1 MERNHMLPDR
11 ESESRHV
18 LGPPPARPQ
27 SLMAFS
33 PPAYSNVA
41 SPNAIKFPDVPTD
54 IPTSLPPLARF
65 ESDNETK
72 LPPLSSLTSEMA
84 LEPTKTWLPLHPM
97 PYPPVLAHS
106 IDSPTRMDLDGS
118 SNSVVSAASPDG
130 LLDTRA
136 GSVSLDD
143 PDVRLAAEALGDLRA
158 DFISSPPHRNSSLPP
173 EPLLSL
179 LTTTH
184 PLLAST
190 IEGATSAYGGAKNF
204 SPRFRSGAE
213 YVEGYLTPIAN
224 TVGSVG
230 RVTGVEGGVR
240 WFLGAGRRQNSSTS
254 DLETGNSKKRRKTD
268 EDEAVSNK
276 RFESEG
282 MQQMSDEQM
291 DTAPSPSSKTMSRR
305 MSTTSTVDTL
315 PAYDELRSPAYT
327 ETDSNSPRPSRPNSA
342 WQSRLITST
351 SGLSVAMSQES
362 LRSLKYCLQWLRWA
376 NDHIARVISA
386 LKTTLEEYEKVPDGQ
401 AGEQADPESRSQLAA
416 RISNLKG
423 DVLRT
428 LREAINT
435 VSKYAGGALPENA
448 RILVRRHLTSLPQR
462 FRVATMTDRNA
473 GQQDNETALTE
484 GAHKVLVLAKEGL
497 DMVVQVSGVVDGTI
511 VSAEQWLDRM
521 GKRRAQ
527 EDEKPMLPQTEANGD
542 VKMDSQHSGNS
553 ENWEN
558 SNTSDT
564 LDFEQSSL
572 QTDAPADLHFDPLDL
587 VCPINSD
594 DIKNRWLNSYVP
606 LPGQSPKNYSQSV
619 INFVYRMLKS
629 YASTVIRGRLPPFIH
644 PMQQSL
650 VPLSTCFTLVRICD
664 PLPGNVSIAADILQR
679 EMTRLYEE
687 RGAYEG
693 IHLLGVFQA
702 YLIYSMVLFFHLG
715 PSMPFLRQAMINLQE
730 IACATSREG
739 LVCAAEQR
747 GALPKWE
754 SWIMAEAKRRT
765 LYTMYFLDNV
775 LSAHD
780 GLTTYLGTE
789 LRGLYSPSSKYLWQ
803 ADRNGWEQSYNS
815 HLAEWGSEPFR
826 LDELWPFPDGISPDS
841 NRNAP
846 PGVVPDYKNPE
857 DVYWTLNIVLTTICV
872 FFITLFFIGRI
883 TAIMYCVTVFMS
895 EQPKCHTIDLT
906 SQWFYA
912 STVVYIPAAFFTKAT
927 ILLLMA
933 RVFAVEPRVAKGIK
947 ILIWALL
954 VAYIPIQILRI
965 VNCYPI
971 RTYWDPDVR
980 NARCLNQRKIF
991 FSDLSL
997 SIVTDL
1003 VILALEITIGFVCAC
1018 LPSLNLLIE
1027 HHVRKRRRA
1036 RNPNWPRDRT
1046 RTSLFKKRFR
1056 WISSSTEHMP
1066 SRPNRPSDGMID
1078 LDVEMAMLTGQP
1090 VRLRTGRTASA
1101 GSHDIRPLDHRINS
1115 GDGRREGWLSQDQDE
1130 QDEVQDSRFIMR
1142 MVEESRA
1149 RADEGA
1155 KESWCPVWDGP
1166 RDPMASQ
1173 GSWKFSVRSH

>member
-1 MERNHMLPDR
+1 M
-11 ESESRHV
+11 
-18 LGPPPARPQ
+18 
-27 SLMAFS
+27 
-33 PPAYSNVA
+33 
-41 SPNAIKFPDVPTD
+41 
-54 IPTSLPPLARF
+54 
-65 ESDNETK
+65 
-72 LPPLSSLTSEMA
+72 
-84 LEPTKTWLPLHPM
+84 
-97 PYPPVLAHS
+97 
-106 IDSPTRMDLDGS
+106 
-118 SNSVVSAASPDG
+118 
-130 LLDTRA
+130 
-136 GSVSLDD
+136 
-143 PDVRLAAEALGDLRA
+143 
-158 DFISSPPHRNSSLPP
+158 
-173 EPLLSL
+173 
-179 LTTTH
+179 
-184 PLLAST
+184 
-190 IEGATSAYGGAKNF
+190 
-204 SPRFRSGAE
+204 
-213 YVEGYLTPIAN
+213 
-224 TVGSVG
+224 
-230 RVTGVEGGVR
+230 
-240 WFLGAGRRQNSSTS
+240 
-254 DLETGNSKKRRKTD
+254 
-268 EDEAVSNK
+268 
-276 RFESEG
+276 
-282 MQQMSDEQM
+282 
-291 DTAPSPSSKTMSRR
+291 APSRSRY
-305 MSTTSTVDTL
+305 STTRVKACQHCITAKAKCD
-315 PAYDELRSPAYT
+315 RK
-327 ETDSNSPRPSRPNSA
+327 ETCGRCA
-342 WQSRLITST
+342 
-351 SGLSVAMSQES
+351 
-362 LRSLKYCLQWLRWA
+362 LRSLTCSY
-376 NDHIARVISA
+376 
-386 LKTTLEEYEKVPDGQ
+386 PG
-401 AGEQADPESRSQLAA
+401 
-416 RISNLKG
+416 
-423 DVLRT
+423 
-428 LREAINT
+428 
-435 VSKYAGGALPENA
+435 
-448 RILVRRHLTSLPQR
+448 R
-462 FRVATMTDRNA
+462 FR
-473 GQQDNETALTE
+473 EP
-484 GAHKVLVLAKEGL
+484 
-497 DMVVQVSGVVDGTI
+497 I
-511 VSAEQWLDRM
+511 V
-521 GKRRAQ
+521 
-527 EDEKPMLPQTEANGD
+527 
-542 VKMDSQHSGNS
+542 DSQHSGNS

-572 QTDAPADLHFDPLDL
+572 QTDTPADLHFDPLDL

-754 SWIMAEAKRRT
+754 SWIIAEAKRRT
-765 LYTMYFLDNV
+765 LYIMYFLDNA

-815 HLAEWGSEPFR
+815 HLAEWGRTCIAAF
-826 LDELWPFPDGISPDS
+826 
-841 NRNAP
+841 
-846 PGVVPDYKNPE
+846 
-857 DVYWTLNIVLTTICV
+857 
-872 FFITLFFIGRI
+872 I
-883 TAIMYCVTVFMS
+883 TAIMYCVTVFMMARYGAGYHAW
-895 EQPKCHTIDLT
+895 EIRKPEYYNWLK
-906 SQWFYA
+906 WFYA

-933 RVFAVEPRVAKGIK
+933 RVFAVEPRVAKGIR

-1003 VILALEITIGFVCAC
+1003 VILLIPIPLTWKLRMSIGKRIKIVLLLGAGGIATALTLFRVAKAVDFLNSDDITVDYTPISILTALEITIGFVCAC

-1046 RTSLFKKRFR
+1046 RTSLFKRRFR

>member
-65 ESDNETK
+65 EADNDTK

-84 LEPTKTWLPLHPM
+84 LEPTKTWLPLHPV

-118 SNSVVSAASPDG
+118 SNSVVSAASPDR

-158 DFISSPPHRNSSLPP
+158 DFISSPPHRNSSLPVSPPTSGIQSNQPQSPQP

-240 WFLGAGRRQNSSTS
+240 WFLGAGRRQTSSTS

-305 MSTTSTVDTL
+305 MSTTSTIDTL

-327 ETDSNSPRPSRPNSA
+327 ETDANSPRPSRPNSA

-473 GQQDNETALTE
+473 GQQDDETALTE

-527 EDEKPMLPQTEANGD
+527 EDEKPMLPQTE
-542 VKMDSQHSGNS
+542 
-553 ENWEN
+553 
-558 SNTSDT
+558 
-564 LDFEQSSL
+564 SSL
-572 QTDAPADLHFDPLDL
+572 QTADTPDLHFDPLDL

-664 PLPGNVSIAADILQR
+664 PLPDNVSIAADILQR

-687 RGAYEG
+687 RGTYEG

-754 SWIMAEAKRRT
+754 SWIMAEAKRRS

-803 ADRNGWEQSYNS
+803 AGRNGWEQSYNS
-815 HLAEWGSEPFR
+815 HLAEWGSE
-826 LDELWPFPDGISPDS
+826 W
-841 NRNAP
+841 
-846 PGVVPDYKNPE
+846 
-857 DVYWTLNIVLTTICV
+857 
-872 FFITLFFIGRI
+872 
-883 TAIMYCVTVFMS
+883 
-895 EQPKCHTIDLT
+895 PKCLQIDLT
-906 SQWFYA
+906 
-912 STVVYIPAAFFTKAT
+912 AT

-965 VNCYPI
+965 VTCYPI

-1003 VILALEITIGFVCAC
+1003 VILLIPIPLTCKLRMSIGKRIKIVLLLGAGGIATALTLFRVAKAVDFLNSDDITVDYTPIGILTALEITIGFVCAC

-1101 GSHDIRPLDHRINS
+1101 GSHDIRPLDHRIDS
-1115 GDGRREGWLSQDQDE
+1115 GDGRREGWLSQDQDK
-1130 QDEVQDSRFIMR
+1130 QGEVQDSKFIMR

>member
-33 PPAYSNVA
+33 PPAYSNVT
-41 SPNAIKFPDVPTD
+41 SPSAIKFPDVPTD

-65 ESDNETK
+65 EADNDTK
-72 LPPLSSLTSEMA
+72 LPPLSSLTNEMA

-118 SNSVVSAASPDG
+118 SNSVVSAASPDV
-130 LLDTRA
+130 LDARA

-158 DFISSPPHRNSSLPP
+158 VSPPTSGLQSNQPQSPQP

-327 ETDSNSPRPSRPNSA
+327 ETDANSPRPSRPNSA

-386 LKTTLEEYEKVPDGQ
+386 LKTTLDEYEKVPGGQ
-401 AGEQADPESRSQLAA
+401 AGEQADLESRSQLAA

-435 VSKYAGGALPENA
+435 VSRYAGGALPENA

-473 GQQDNETALTE
+473 GQQDSETALTE

-527 EDEKPMLPQTEANGD
+527 EDEKPMLPQTEVNGD
-542 VKMDSQHSGNS
+542 
-553 ENWEN
+553 
-558 SNTSDT
+558 
-564 LDFEQSSL
+564 SS
-572 QTDAPADLHFDPLDL
+572 QTDTPLHFDTLDL

-606 LPGQSPKNYSQSV
+606 LPGQSPKNYNQSV

-664 PLPGNVSIAADILQR
+664 PPPGNVSIAADILQR

-687 RGAYEG
+687 RGTYEG
-693 IHLLGVFQA
+693 VNLLGVFQA

-739 LVCAAEQR
+739 LVCAAELR

-815 HLAEWGSEPFR
+815 HLAEWGS
-826 LDELWPFPDGISPDS
+826 PDS

-846 PGVVPDYKNPE
+846 PGVVPDYNNPE
-857 DVYWTLNIVLTTICV
+857 DVYWTLNIYESMSRERLVG
-872 FFITLFFIGRI
+872 TLDWKII
-883 TAIMYCVTVFMS
+883 TAIMYCVTCFM
-895 EQPKCHTIDLT
+895 T
-906 SQWFYA
+906 
-912 STVVYIPAAFFTKAT
+912 T

-933 RVFAVEPRVAKGIK
+933 RVFAVEPRVAKGIR

-1003 VILALEITIGFVCAC
+1003 VILLIPIPLTWKLRMSIGKRIKIVLLLGAGGIATALTLFRVAKAVDFLNSDDITVDYTPIGILTALEITIGFVCAC

-1046 RTSLFKKRFR
+1046 RASLFKKRFR

-1090 VRLRTGRTASA
+1090 VRLQTGRTASA
-1101 GSHDIRPLDHRINS
+1101 GSQDIRPLDHRLNS
-1115 GDGRREGWLSQDQDE
+1115 GDGRREGWLSQNRDE
-1130 QDEVQDSRFIMR
+1130 QDEVQDSKFIMR

-1166 RDPMASQ
+1166 RDPMATQ

>member
-1 MERNHMLPDR
+1 M
-11 ESESRHV
+11 
-18 LGPPPARPQ
+18 
-27 SLMAFS
+27 
-33 PPAYSNVA
+33 
-41 SPNAIKFPDVPTD
+41 
-54 IPTSLPPLARF
+54 
-65 ESDNETK
+65 
-72 LPPLSSLTSEMA
+72 
-84 LEPTKTWLPLHPM
+84 
-97 PYPPVLAHS
+97 
-106 IDSPTRMDLDGS
+106 
-118 SNSVVSAASPDG
+118 
-130 LLDTRA
+130 
-136 GSVSLDD
+136 
-143 PDVRLAAEALGDLRA
+143 
-158 DFISSPPHRNSSLPP
+158 
-173 EPLLSL
+173 
-179 LTTTH
+179 
-184 PLLAST
+184 
-190 IEGATSAYGGAKNF
+190 
-204 SPRFRSGAE
+204 
-213 YVEGYLTPIAN
+213 
-224 TVGSVG
+224 
-230 RVTGVEGGVR
+230 
-240 WFLGAGRRQNSSTS
+240 
-254 DLETGNSKKRRKTD
+254 
-268 EDEAVSNK
+268 
-276 RFESEG
+276 
-282 MQQMSDEQM
+282 
-291 DTAPSPSSKTMSRR
+291 
-305 MSTTSTVDTL
+305 TVD
-315 PAYDELRSPAYT
+315 SQ
-327 ETDSNSPRPSRPNSA
+327 PS
-342 WQSRLITST
+342 
-351 SGLSVAMSQES
+351 G
-362 LRSLKYCLQWLRWA
+362 
-376 NDHIARVISA
+376 D
-386 LKTTLEEYEKVPDGQ
+386 
-401 AGEQADPESRSQLAA
+401 ADCE
-416 RISNLKG
+416 
-423 DVLRT
+423 
-428 LREAINT
+428 
-435 VSKYAGGALPENA
+435 
-448 RILVRRHLTSLPQR
+448 H
-462 FRVATMTDRNA
+462 
-473 GQQDNETALTE
+473 
-484 GAHKVLVLAKEGL
+484 
-497 DMVVQVSGVVDGTI
+497 
-511 VSAEQWLDRM
+511 
-521 GKRRAQ
+521 
-527 EDEKPMLPQTEANGD
+527 
-542 VKMDSQHSGNS
+542 
-553 ENWEN
+553 

-564 LDFEQSSL
+564 LDFEQSEL
-572 QTDAPADLHFDPLDL
+572 QDSPGLRFDTLDL

-687 RGAYEG
+687 RETYEG

-730 IACATSREG
+730 IACATSRQG

-780 GLTTYLGTE
+780 GITTYLGTE

-803 ADRNGWEQSYNS
+803 ADRNGWEQNYNS
-815 HLAEWGSEPFR
+815 HLADWGSDPFR
-826 LDELWPFPDGISPDS
+826 LDELWPFPDGMSEDDMKRQRRRVDRWLEDVDEFGTMLIHRLPSFCIFIYNEFDLFHDMWNATGPDS

-846 PGVVPDYKNPE
+846 PGVVPDYNNPE
-857 DVYWTLNIVLTTICV
+857 DVYWTLNIYEFMSRERLAGILGLK
-872 FFITLFFIGRI
+872 II
-883 TAIMYCVTVFMS
+883 TAIMYCVTCFM
-895 EQPKCHTIDLT
+895 
-906 SQWFYA
+906 
-912 STVVYIPAAFFTKAT
+912 
-927 ILLLMA
+927 MA
-933 RVFAVEPRVAKGIK
+933 RYGAGYHAWEIRKPEYYNWLK
-947 ILIWALL
+947 
-954 VAYIPIQILRI
+954 ILRI

-1003 VILALEITIGFVCAC
+1003 VILLIPIPLTWKLRMSIGKRIKIVLLLGAGGIATALTLFRVAKAVDFLNSDDITVDYTPIGILTALEITIGFVCAC

-1046 RTSLFKKRFR
+1046 RTPLFKKRFR

-1066 SRPNRPSDGMID
+1066 SRPNGPSDGMID

-1101 GSHDIRPLDHRINS
+1101 GSHDIRPLDHRLNS
-1115 GDGRREGWLSQDQDE
+1115 GDGQREGWLSQDRDE
-1130 QDEVQDSRFIMR
+1130 QDEVQDSKFIMR